1 MKTENTLMK
10 QSLDLWFVEW
20 NYLLEKVASEK
31 KKTKNKKKK
40 FKKNATKNQTKTNE
54 NNIEMMRKKFTTS
67 IYMCLHRLK
76 VKRNVKKPTIVLNRN
91 FSANKK
97 SCHKNKKKSFF

>member
-40 FKKNATKNQTKTNE
+40 IQQK
-54 NNIEMMRKKFTTS
+54 
-67 IYMCLHRLK
+67 CD
-76 VKRNVKKPTIVLNRN
+76 KKPNQNER
-91 FSANKK
+91 KQ
-97 SCHKNKKKSFF
+97 H